1 MTEQAPEEVDPPE
14 TSENVVANQDD
25 TELADDQTP
34 VELPDDQ
41 DE

>member
-25 TELADDQTP
+25 QTP